1 MSKFIAVD
9 IETNGLHP
17 EVPGSKIWCIAI
29 NDGKNIEVLTN
40 PEKAR
45 KVLEDKSI
53 TKVIHNAAFD
63 CYWLAYLHGINVTNI
78 WDTRLMEQVILGDN
92 LPRSEKDE
100 QRKIELSS
108 SLKYTLKRYGLA
120 DLEKTLGISFTTRD
134 HNKPLTKEELEYVK
148 NDVLYLLQLQALQ
161 EYRLTRLDLM
171 RVANL
176 ENMVVEKVVQMR
188 LRGVGFNKKLW
199 LEIARQNELEQAAIL
214 KTMPPQVSN
223 WNSPAQ
229 IKKYFAGR
237 GVYIDSLTNIE
248 DIFKRTGDPMLGKL
262 IQLRKY
268 QKLVSTY
275 GRSWLED
282 SEKISTVDTDGKV
295 RAQFEQIVNTGR
307 FACSHPNMQ
316 QLPRDTRH
324 REAFVPSK
332 GNVFVIGDF
341 AGQELGIMAAASKE
355 ELWIKAMLR
364 DEDVHSLTASLIY
377 GAEWSAG
384 TEKNCSFPK
393 KCSCSAH
400 KKMRENAKTINFAI
414 AYGAGPSKIGKNLGL
429 SQRDAIRLLD
439 RYKKVVP
446 RLIRWLNTNAKHS
459 IKTRT
464 SFSADPYKR
473 RRTLRDPE
481 DWMLANIGKNN
492 PVQAC
497 GANMIKLAMVSTDLP
512 IVMVIHDEIIV
523 EVKKADAKKAC
534 KELKSVMEKAAE
546 YCTGIPGLIKVQ
558 PQISKTLSK

>member
-9 IETNGLHP
+9 IETTGLHP
-17 EVPGSKIWCIAI
+17 EVPGSKIWCIAV
-29 NDGKNIEVLTN
+29 NDGKKVVVHTN
-40 PEKAR
+40 PEKVR

-63 CYWLAYLHGINVTNI
+63 CYWLAYLHDINVTNI
-78 WDTRLMEQVILGDN
+78 WDSRLMEQVILGDN

-100 QRKIELSS
+100 KRREELSS

-120 DLEKTLGISFTTRD
+120 DLEKTLGISFNTRD
-134 HNKPLTKEELEYVK
+134 RNAPLTKEELEYVK
-148 NDVLYLLQLQALQ
+148 DDVSYLLQLQALQ
-161 EYRLTRLDLM
+161 EYRLTKLDLM

-176 ENMVVEKVVQMR
+176 ENMVVERVVQMR
-188 LRGVGFNKKLW
+188 MRGVGLDKRLW
-199 LEIARQNELEQAAIL
+199 LEIARQNELEQAFIL

-229 IKKYFAGR
+229 IKKYFAAR

-248 DIFKRTGDPMLGKL
+248 DIYKNTGDPELAKL
-262 IQLRKY
+262 ISLRKY

-275 GRSWLED
+275 GASWLED
-282 SEKISTVDTDGKV
+282 SEKINTVDTDGKV

-307 FACSHPNMQ
+307 FACNHPNMQ
-316 QLPRDTRH
+316 QLPRGTRH
-324 REAFVPSK
+324 KEAFVPSK

-341 AGQELGIMAAASKE
+341 TGQELGIMAAASKE

-377 GAEWSAG
+377 GGEWSAA
-384 TEKNCSFPK
+384 TEKSCSFPK
-393 KCSCSAH
+393 KCKCSGH
-400 KKMRENAKTINFAI
+400 TKMRDNAKTINFAI
-414 AYGAGPSKIGKNLGL
+414 AYGAGPGKIGKNLGL
-429 SQRDAIRLLD
+429 SQKDAIRLLD
-439 RYKKVVP
+439 KYKKVVP

-481 DWMLANIGKNN
+481 EWMLANIGKNN

-497 GANMIKLAMVSTDLP
+497 GANMIKLAMVSTELP

-523 EVKKADAKKAC
+523 EVKKSEAKKAC
-534 KELKSVMEKAAE
+534 AELKQVMENAAA
-546 YCTGIPGLIKVQ
+546 YCTGIPGLIKVT
-558 PQISKTLSK
+558 PQISNNLAK

>member
-9 IETNGLHP
+9 IETTSLHP
-17 EVPGSKIWCIAI
+17 ELPGSKIWCIAV
-29 NDGKNIEVLTN
+29 NDGKKVVVHTN
-40 PEKAR
+40 PENVR
-45 KVLEDKSI
+45 KVLEDKKV

-78 WDTRLMEQVILGDN
+78 WDTRLMEQVIIGDN

-100 QRKIELSS
+100 QRRIELSS

-120 DLEKTLGISFTTRD
+120 DLSKTLGISFTTRG
-134 HNKPLTKEELEYVK
+134 NGPLTKEELEYVK
-148 NDVLYLLQLQALQ
+148 DDVSYLLQLQALQ
-161 EYRLTRLDLM
+161 EYRLTKLDLM
-171 RVANL
+171 RIANL
-176 ENMVVEKVVQMR
+176 ENMVVERVVQMR
-188 LRGVGFNKKLW
+188 MRGVGLDKRLW
-199 LEIARQNELEQAAIL
+199 LEIARQNELEQAGIL

-229 IKKYFAGR
+229 IKKYFAAR
-237 GVYIDSLTNIE
+237 GVYIDSLTNID
-248 DIFKRTGDPMLGKL
+248 DIFKNTGDPELGKL
-262 IQLRKY
+262 ISLRKY

-275 GRSWLED
+275 GASWLED
-282 SEKISTVDTDGKV
+282 SEKINTVDTDGKV
-295 RAQFEQIVNTGR
+295 RALFEQIVNTGR
-307 FACSHPNMQ
+307 FACNHPNMQ
-316 QLPRDTRH
+316 QLPRGTRH
-324 REAFVPSK
+324 KEAFVPSK
-332 GNVFVIGDF
+332 GNVFIIGDF
-341 AGQELGIMAAASKE
+341 AGQELGIMAAASRE

-377 GAEWSAG
+377 GAEWKFAE
-384 TEKNCSFPK
+384 EKGCAFPK
-393 KCSCSAH
+393 KCSCHDH

-414 AYGAGPSKIGKNLGL
+414 AYGAGPGKIGKNLGL

-439 RYKKVVP
+439 KYKKVVP

-481 DWMLANIGKNN
+481 EWMLANIGKNN

-497 GANMIKLAMVSTDLP
+497 GANMIKLAMVSTELP

-523 EVKKADAKKAC
+523 EVKKSEAKKAC
-534 KELKSVMEKAAE
+534 AELKQVMEKAAA
-546 YCTGIPGLIKVQ
+546 YCTGIPGLIKVT
-558 PQISKTLSK
+558 PQISTNLAK